1 MPGLINNMTSPYSAA
16 EAWLYDAIIAP
27 AVVRFMDQLERG
39 LDTLDKGSSVLDVGC
54 GGGHILVALANRRP
68 DLTIRGVD
76 LSAEQVGRA
85 NDRLKKV
92 APAPPVVQG
101 NAMDLPFEDGTFDA
115 VYSCASIKHWPD
127 QSLGLAECAR
137 VVRPGGRLVVVEAD
151 RGCLFSDAARFVAQW
166 RIPALL
172 KPLFMMGFR
181 TYVAGQSIDLDDA
194 RRMSELLPLSSCDV
208 SRIPGTPGLVIDG
221 VKANLS

>member
-1 MPGLINNMTSPYSAA
+1 MSGLLNNMTSPYSSA
-16 EAWLYDAIIAP
+16 ESWIYDAMIAP
-27 AVVRFMDQLERG
+27 AVVRFMDRLENG

-54 GGGHILVALANRRP
+54 GGGHVLTALATRRR
-68 DLTIRGVD
+68 DLTLRGVD

-85 NDRLKKV
+85 NDRLKQF
-92 APAPPVVQG
+92 APNRPVVQG
-101 NAMDLPFEDGTFDA
+101 NAMDLPFEDETFDG

-137 VVRPGGRLVVVEAD
+137 VLKPGGRLVVVEAD
-151 RGCLFSDAARFVAQW
+151 RGCILSDAARFVAEW
-166 RIPALL
+166 RIPSLL
-172 KPLFMMGFR
+172 KPLFLMAFR

-194 RRMSELLPLSSCDV
+194 RRMSELLPLSSCEI

-221 VKANLS
+221 IKANLS